1 MYDYANVGQSAHFAD
16 YRDADR
22 QTGRDA
28 FRILHPLGRT
38 VCDQANIEERGK
50 QKMLKRLV
58 RGIITIIGA
67 VAGYGVFLLFGL
79 WMKKNGTDISTV
91 FTDAQL
97 IGIGIVFAILFG
109 IIFFRLTPAITRQS
123 AKVADNIDHD
133 LKEVSANEIL
143 MGTIGLILG
152 LIIAYLVTQIFSE
165 ITNKYVLTVIN
176 LILYLGLGYLGAVIA
191 SRKSKDLFSMIAANA
206 ATRKQAQGQN
216 QAQNLNLDGAVPSGT
231 AGMFTKSKKKSDSI
245 PKILDTSVIID
256 GRIADIL
263 KTGFL
268 EGPIVIPEFVL
279 VELRHIADS
288 SDSLKRTRGRRGLD
302 ILNKIQQEY
311 GIEIYNTD
319 NEKSLK
325 EIPEVDVKLLKLA
338 QLINGKVV
346 TNDYNLN
353 KVAAIN
359 GVSVL
364 NINELANTLKPVVLP
379 GEKMSVNLVK
389 QGKDNSQAIAYLD
402 DGTMIVVE
410 DGRKMIGKTTEINVT
425 SVLQTSAGRMIF
437 GRLRN

>member
-143 MGTIGLILG
+143 MQLNL
-152 LIIAYLVTQIFSE
+152 
-165 ITNKYVLTVIN
+165 LT
-176 LILYLGLGYLGAVIA
+176 
-191 SRKSKDLFSMIAANA
+191 RQRC
-206 ATRKQAQGQN
+206 RKQ
-216 QAQNLNLDGAVPSGT
+216 LAVS
-231 AGMFTKSKKKSDSI
+231 
-245 PKILDTSVIID
+245 
-256 GRIADIL
+256 AD
-263 KTGFL
+263 
-268 EGPIVIPEFVL
+268 
-279 VELRHIADS
+279 
-288 SDSLKRTRGRRGLD
+288 
-302 ILNKIQQEY
+302 
-311 GIEIYNTD
+311 
-319 NEKSLK
+319 
-325 EIPEVDVKLLKLA
+325 
-338 QLINGKVV
+338 
-346 TNDYNLN
+346 
-353 KVAAIN
+353 
-359 GVSVL
+359 
-364 NINELANTLKPVVLP
+364 
-379 GEKMSVNLVK
+379 
-389 QGKDNSQAIAYLD
+389 
-402 DGTMIVVE
+402 
-410 DGRKMIGKTTEINVT
+410 
-425 SVLQTSAGRMIF
+425 LQD
-437 GRLRN
+437 L